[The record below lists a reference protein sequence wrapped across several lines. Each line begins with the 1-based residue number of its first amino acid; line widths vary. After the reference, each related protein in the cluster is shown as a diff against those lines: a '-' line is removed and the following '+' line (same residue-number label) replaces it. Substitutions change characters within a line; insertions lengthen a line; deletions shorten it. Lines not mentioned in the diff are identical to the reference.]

1 MEIKN
6 YHVEKLC
13 GFYVSDWHLA
23 TTVLPY
29 INSKIEEN
37 TKVITFLENNIEKN
51 IQILMQKLNLKNKND
66 ILKIRWKNIIDKKY
80 QKGAFIMEKQIFT
93 NEVIL
98 SWLQY
103 YAKNTTI
110 DLAHVK
116 IIDITKKNKNV
127 IPTVESHKTTM
138 VFTNAGIDD
147 IFYRLWNA
155 GLGECEVWY
164 NDGSEPDGP
173 ILNSQVKDMI
183 NRGINASAGMLI
195 VNPNARNTAKIGI
208 GNEFF
213 KKGSIQYVGSEIRA
227 VILNKMMVDTQDDVC
242 VIGGE
247 SIAIETALL
256 APEGTVIA
264 VEYSATD
271 RDTMEENVD
280 HFGLQNVKIIDHV
293 DEETMRDCPVPS
305 TVFMVA
311 SASMNQELEYFVK
324 KNPNVHV
331 VIYTLDFQVAA
342 GAGEMLSKL
351 GIQDVETIQIA
362 VSRLSA
368 NHSFKQQP
376 APWIITGRGE

>member
-1 MEIKN
+1 
-6 YHVEKLC
+6 
-13 GFYVSDWHLA
+13 
-23 TTVLPY
+23 
-29 INSKIEEN
+29 
-37 TKVITFLENNIEKN
+37 
-51 IQILMQKLNLKNKND
+51 
-66 ILKIRWKNIIDKKY
+66 
-80 QKGAFIMEKQIFT
+80 MEKQIFT

-110 DLAHVK
+110 DLEHVK

-213 KKGSIQYVGSEIRA
+213 QKGLYS
-227 VILNKMMVDTQDDVC
+227 VC
-242 VIGGE
+242 G
-247 SIAIETALL
+247 
-256 APEGTVIA
+256 
-264 VEYSATD
+264 
-271 RDTMEENVD
+271 
-280 HFGLQNVKIIDHV
+280 K
-293 DEETMRDCPVPS
+293 
-305 TVFMVA
+305 
-311 SASMNQELEYFVK
+311 
-324 KNPNVHV
+324 
-331 VIYTLDFQVAA
+331 
-342 GAGEMLSKL
+342 
-351 GIQDVETIQIA
+351 
-362 VSRLSA
+362 
-368 NHSFKQQP
+368 
-376 APWIITGRGE
+376 

>member
-1 MEIKN
+1 
-6 YHVEKLC
+6 
-13 GFYVSDWHLA
+13 
-23 TTVLPY
+23 
-29 INSKIEEN
+29 
-37 TKVITFLENNIEKN
+37 
-51 IQILMQKLNLKNKND
+51 
-66 ILKIRWKNIIDKKY
+66 
-80 QKGAFIMEKQIFT
+80 MEKQIFT

-110 DLAHVK
+110 DLEHVK

-138 VFTNAGIDD
+138 VFT
-147 IFYRLWNA
+147 
-155 GLGECEVWY
+155 
-164 NDGSEPDGP
+164 
-173 ILNSQVKDMI
+173 
-183 NRGINASAGMLI
+183 
-195 VNPNARNTAKIGI
+195 NARNTAKIGI